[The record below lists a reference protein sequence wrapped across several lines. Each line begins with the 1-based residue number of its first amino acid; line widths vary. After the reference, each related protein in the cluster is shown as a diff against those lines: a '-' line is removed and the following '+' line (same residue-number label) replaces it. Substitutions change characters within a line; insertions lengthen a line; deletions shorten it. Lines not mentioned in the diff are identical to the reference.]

1 MNTSVK
7 ISVILPV
14 HNQDQFLAECLDSLL
29 AQTMDDFE
37 VLCVDSGCSDRSVD
51 ILEAYRKTDPRI
63 RILHQS
69 HRGIGF
75 ARNQGIRH
83 ASGEYL
89 LFLDA
94 DDYLEEDALRKLSE
108 KADADQADLC
118 VCGGKQYLQ
127 EQETEVPADMY
138 LNRKRLPEKLPFCLE
153 DAPRTILNFTT
164 ESTLNKLF
172 RHGFVLKHCL
182 QFAESDS
189 ACEVPFVLPALC
201 LAERISVVRDVLA
214 CERRVSDDISIR
226 ALLEDPAGVISQ
238 WAVAKEKLDRAGVLP
253 EQSYAN
259 KAVSGIL
266 AQLRNLSQSPAVFY
280 SSVKWLQEEGLA
292 KIGVKEQEEGYYNSS
307 VLSDGIRHLMHDT
320 PEEYL
325 SYSLHLASR
334 QLNEANVR
342 RQLQAKKTREAQTNY
357 RLWTE
362 TSRKTQDYLT
372 AENQR
377 LNEQLAAERAKV
389 RELETQLKELK
400 TEASRS
406 VLSGLF
412 RRKQG

>member
-1 MNTSVK
+1 M
-7 ISVILPV
+7 
-14 HNQDQFLAECLDSLL
+14 
-29 AQTMDDFE
+29 
-37 VLCVDSGCSDRSVD
+37 
-51 ILEAYRKTDPRI
+51 
-63 RILHQS
+63 
-69 HRGIGF
+69 
-75 ARNQGIRH
+75 
-83 ASGEYL
+83 
-89 LFLDA
+89 
-94 DDYLEEDALRKLSE
+94 
-108 KADADQADLC
+108 
-118 VCGGKQYLQ
+118 
-127 EQETEVPADMY
+127 
-138 LNRKRLPEKLPFCLE
+138 
-153 DAPRTILNFTT
+153 
-164 ESTLNKLF
+164 
-172 RHGFVLKHCL
+172 
-182 QFAESDS
+182 
-189 ACEVPFVLPALC
+189 PFVLPALC

-238 WAVAKEKLDRAGVLP
+238 WAAAKEKLDRAGVLP